1 MNKIQEA
8 QIAFKVIKNI
18 AELETILW
26 NRYYEELLQLMI
38 DQDKAEALK
47 QNTQNFIF

>member
-8 QIAFKVIKNI
+8 QIAFKVWENI

-26 NRYYEELLQLMI
+26 DQYYKEFLQLMI
-38 DQDKAEALK
+38 DKAETLK
-47 QNTQNFIF
+47 QDAQDFIF